1 MINFRILAIMGLM
14 AVAAEINAQATTDNA
29 EKRAKETVNKK
40 QPNYP
45 MKEVSG
51 TIYDAATGKPL
62 SGVQIQALGNA
73 RYAAMTNEDGT
84 FTIKV
89 PTFTTSLYLFTS
101 QYASQQVSIAGVNNI
116 QAKMLS
122 DKFNEMYTN
131 STKLGNEASLKAQVS
146 TQTSIEDLIGEKLGA
161 DVRTVKRSGAPG
173 IGSAMFIRG
182 LNSLNANAQP
192 LIVLDGVPM
201 DMQYDGTSLQTGMFN
216 NQLLNINP
224 ADIEKVTVL
233 KNGTAIYGAK
243 GANGVIVLETRRG
256 RTIAT
261 RIDANIGM
269 GVNLVPRLPN
279 VMDADQ
285 YMSYATE
292 MLSTYP

>member
-1 MINFRILAIMGLM
+1 
-14 AVAAEINAQATTDNA
+14 
-29 EKRAKETVNKK
+29 
-40 QPNYP
+40 
-45 MKEVSG
+45 
-51 TIYDAATGKPL
+51 
-62 SGVQIQALGNA
+62 
-73 RYAAMTNEDGT
+73 
-84 FTIKV
+84 
-89 PTFTTSLYLFTS
+89 
-101 QYASQQVSIAGVNNI
+101 
-116 QAKMLS
+116 
-122 DKFNEMYTN
+122 
-131 STKLGNEASLKAQVS
+131 
-146 TQTSIEDLIGEKLGA
+146 
-161 DVRTVKRSGAPG
+161 
-173 IGSAMFIRG
+173 
-182 LNSLNANAQP
+182 
-192 LIVLDGVPM
+192 M

-292 MLSTYP
+292 MLSTYPKIDKFLKRVLSTS